1 MPRVACVR
9 RARLAPVRPGRRE
22 RHRLSWR
29 KEAIRIR
36 AHVQGPLG
44 DALVRICS
52 HYFARDA
59 FLEDGVLIRE
69 AGRLASIPGILIHGR
84 SDLGGPVITER
95 TAIS

>member
-1 MPRVACVR
+1 
-9 RARLAPVRPGRRE
+9 
-22 RHRLSWR
+22 
-29 KEAIRIR
+29 
-36 AHVQGPLG
+36 
-44 DALVRICS
+44 VRICS